1 MKSQPNA
8 KARMYILNEDI
19 DLKVKVAAMA
29 RRLEE
34 LELRKIQEV
43 HAIFEKPVQTIPCFI
58 CLSYEHLVKECLTIP
73 TVREMFGD
81 CNTYNSN

>member
-43 HAIFEKPVQTIPCFI
+43 HAIFEKPVQTI
-58 CLSYEHLVKECLTIP
+58 LVSFVYLMST
-73 TVREMFGD
+73 
-81 CNTYNSN
+81 